1 MITCFSRDS
10 VNKLYNMGYKN
21 IKIASYDCSSFQM
34 VREISKNLIIL

>member
-1 MITCFSRDS
+1 MFLRDS

-34 VREISKNLIIL
+34 VGNVKNLIIL